1 MPGTNL
7 VVAAIFALADVARVV
22 QMEKAEQHCC
32 STCWWSYFAFYVL
45 FQFVWYHPPT
55 CSINYYTADIIP
67 RYYLYNFWVCKM
79 VVHYKEG
86 LSSLCRTTGSTLRSW
101 YGQVHQICSFTANS
115 SCPTATATKE
125 SQVLQCRLIILRE
138 SWTLRSTIHGHTQGN
153 CIVCLIPGQR
163 VLHEEGWTVTL

>member
-32 STCWWSYFAFYVL
+32 STCWWSYCAFYVL
-45 FQFVWYHPPT
+45 FQFVWCHPPT

-79 VVHYKEG
+79 VAHIKEG
-86 LSSLCRTTGSTLRSW
+86 LSSLCRTTGSTLRIW
-101 YGQVHQICSFTANS
+101 YEQVHQICSFTANS

-125 SQVLQCRLIILRE
+125 TQVLQCGLITARE
-138 SWTLRSTIHGHTQGN
+138 LNTQEYHSWPHKEI
-153 CIVCLIPGQR
+153 CIVCSSTGQR